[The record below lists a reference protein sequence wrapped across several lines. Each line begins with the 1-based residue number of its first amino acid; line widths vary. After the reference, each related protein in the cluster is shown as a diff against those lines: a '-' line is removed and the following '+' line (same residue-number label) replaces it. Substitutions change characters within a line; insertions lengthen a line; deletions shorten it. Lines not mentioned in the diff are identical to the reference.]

1 MACKKGTYH
10 HDSYEHFF
18 FFKYEITKTSCDFDI
33 SLNRMI
39 GDADFVLQNKLHCSC
54 ENLKTDFFSY
64 RHL

>member
-1 MACKKGTYH
+1 MTH
-10 HDSYEHFF
+10 MNIF